1 MRNIL
6 AALLLVLAAW
16 PAHAQLQPGPNIIR
30 GLPYTFSPRA
40 GYLGPPAPMPLP
52 PRGRVRAVPPQA
64 PVEVHYAVHN
74 TSLMAIV
81 SPAPGEMVITYSRP
95 RPDLYGLVMPGTVLV
110 QGTWQG
116 PAFTGTAWVFS
127 RWCGA
132 IPYPVNGNVDGSG
145 ALMLFG
151 PAPQFDTFCNILG
164 YDINSFNAVLRF
176 EPVKP

>member
-1 MRNIL
+1 MRYIL
-6 AALLLVLAAW
+6 AVLLVLAAW
-16 PAHAQLQPGPNIIR
+16 PAQAQLQPGPNIIR

-52 PRGRVRAVPPQA
+52 PRGRVRGAPPPAA
-64 PVEVHYAVHN
+64 PEVHYATHN
-74 TSLMAIV
+74 GSLMAIV
-81 SPAPGEMVITYSRP
+81 SPAPGEMVITYSQP
-95 RPDLYGLVMPGTVLV
+95 RPNLYGLVMPGTLLV

-116 PAFTGTAWVFS
+116 QTFAGTAWVFS
-127 RWCGA
+127 SWCGA

-151 PAPQFDTFCNILG
+151 PAPQFDTACNILG
-164 YDINSFNAVLRF
+164 YAIASQHAVLRF